1 MRLALRSTLSVL
13 VLAVAAGSAGGLGGG
28 TVTATA
34 AGQAAQARPDLLL
47 DFEAGPPRG
56 RVASSFRNSGSGE
69 AAVTVRRSGAGVV
82 KVVQG
87 RAGGRAARFP
97 AYTGS
102 SQGYAAVLATT
113 PASRPT
119 VDPGRRSFT
128 FGATFRLDRRSSG
141 KGPDNGD
148 NLVQRGSFGGR
159 GQFKL
164 QLDHRVPSCRVKGD
178 RGTLFVEARRAVTPL
193 RWYSVNCRRTPSGIT
208 LRVRSFGSG
217 AAVRST
223 HASGATGNLELGTYR
238 LSIGG
243 KTRANGAPES
253 SADQFNGV
261 LDNVFLRL
269 R

>member
-1 MRLALRSTLSVL
+1 MRLVPRLAVL
-13 VLAVAAGSAGGLGGG
+13 VLVLVAAGSVGPLDGRPPS
-28 TVTATA
+28 A
-34 AGQAAQARPDLLL
+34 AAAARTDRPDLLL

-56 RVASSFRNSGSGE
+56 RVASSFRNSGSGD

-82 KVVQG
+82 KVVKG

-113 PASRPT
+113 AASRPT
-119 VDPGRRSFT
+119 VTPGRRSFT

-141 KGPDNGD
+141 KNPDNGD

-178 RGTLFVEARRAVTPL
+178 SGTLFVRARRAVSPL
-193 RWYSVNCRRTPSGIT
+193 RWYSVNCRRTPSGVT
-208 LRVRSFGSG
+208 LRVRSYGRG

-223 HASGATGNLELGTYR
+223 HASGSTGNIVPGTYP

-243 KTRANGAPES
+243 KTRANGSPEA

-261 LDNVFLRL
+261 IDNVFLRL
-269 R
+269 S